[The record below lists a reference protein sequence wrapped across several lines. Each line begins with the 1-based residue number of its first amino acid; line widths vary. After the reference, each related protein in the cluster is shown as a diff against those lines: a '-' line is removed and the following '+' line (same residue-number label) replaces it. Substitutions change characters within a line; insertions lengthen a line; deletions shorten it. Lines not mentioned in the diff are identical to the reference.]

1 MAQKDIQSVL
11 QEDRVFP
18 PSAQFRKRAV
28 LKAGELQAMYAK
40 AERDYVGF
48 WADLARA
55 EIDWHRPFTVSLD
68 DSQAP
73 NYRWFTDGQLNV
85 SHNCL
90 DVHLRERGE
99 KIAIVSEG
107 EPGDVRRLTYA
118 ELHRDVCRFA
128 NALKDLNVE
137 RGDRVVI

>member
-18 PSAQFRKRAV
+18 PSAQFREAAT
-28 LKAGELQAMYAK
+28 LKAGEVQAMYAK
-40 AERDYVGF
+40 AAHDYVGY
-48 WADLARA
+48 WADLAKA
-55 EIDWHRPFTVSLD
+55 DIDWHRPFTVSLD
-68 DSQAP
+68 DARAP
-73 NYRWFTDGQLNV
+73 NYRWFADGQLNV

-90 DVHLRERGE
+90 DVHLRERAE

-118 ELHRDVCRFA
+118 ELQCEMSRLA
-128 NALKDLNVE
+128 NALQDLVVA
-137 RGDRVVI
+137 RGD